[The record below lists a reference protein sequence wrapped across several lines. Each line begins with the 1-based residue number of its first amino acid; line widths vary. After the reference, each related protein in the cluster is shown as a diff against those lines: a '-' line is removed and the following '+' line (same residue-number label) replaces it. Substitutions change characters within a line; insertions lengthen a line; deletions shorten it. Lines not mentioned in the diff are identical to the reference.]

1 MNYVKNILRIRGNN
15 MLSKELFVKVIN
27 GLEKFE
33 KTALKINESL
43 KDYFMDFN
51 IIPSYFEQLIL
62 ELLEA
67 GMNDKYEW
75 ISYYLYELDY
85 GHNFK
90 MGDVTEEDGTNI
102 DISTPEKL
110 YDFIVEE
117 YKDENIK

>member
-1 MNYVKNILRIRGNN
+1 